1 MMGRIPFVV
10 WWLASVLLWAA
21 AVVYIVAF
29 IMDLGKV
36 RDWIPLMDVVMWWPE
51 LLMKLFPG
59 DQGTKG
65 GLAVLF
71 LLVLPALLIL
81 GLLSALAQFTV
92 LPLIAV
98 LRGKGFYPPWQS
110 SP

>member
-21 AVVYIVAF
+21 LAAYVTAF
-29 IMDLGKV
+29 IIDLGKV
-36 RDWIPLMDVVMWWPE
+36 RDWIPLMDVVMWWPY
-51 LLMKLFPG
+51 LVMGWFPTADG
-59 DQGTKG
+59 VKG
-65 GLAVLF
+65 GFAVLF

-92 LPLIAV
+92 LPVISV
-98 LRGKGFYPPWQS
+98 LRGKGLCPPWQS